1 LGREAGEVSIVIV
14 DDAEITRLNRQYLQ
28 RNRPTNV
35 IAFPMA
41 SGDPMTLP
49 SHLLGDVVISAETAK
64 RQAEAAGRETGE
76 EILFL
81 MIHGVLHLLD
91 YDHEKNA
98 EERRKMEA
106 KERELLSLVSS
117 SELGV
122 RS

>member
-1 LGREAGEVSIVIV
+1 MGREASEVSIVIV
-14 DDAEITRLNRQYLQ
+14 GDEEITRLNRQYLR

-41 SGDPMTLP
+41 SGDPAALP

-81 MIHGVLHLLD
+81 MIHGVLHLLG

-106 KERELLSLVSS
+106 KERELLQRFR
-117 SELGV
+117 G
-122 RS
+122 